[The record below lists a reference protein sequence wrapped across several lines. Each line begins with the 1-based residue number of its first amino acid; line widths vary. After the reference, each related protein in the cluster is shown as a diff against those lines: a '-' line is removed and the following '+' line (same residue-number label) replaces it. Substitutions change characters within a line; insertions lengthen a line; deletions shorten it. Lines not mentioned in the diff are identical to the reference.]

1 MNLSNELEAARSHYL
16 QRERDIL
23 ARCEKEVADAGRE
36 KLKYTK
42 KLSELDQLTNAM
54 DYDGLRRVL
63 SIREDTLNLLGF
75 KVIQGKVQ
83 L

>member
-1 MNLSNELEAARSHYL
+1 MSLSNELEAAKAHYL
-16 QRERDIL
+16 KRERDIL
-23 ARCEKEVADAGRE
+23 ARCEKEVAEAGRE
-36 KLKYTK
+36 KLKYTQ